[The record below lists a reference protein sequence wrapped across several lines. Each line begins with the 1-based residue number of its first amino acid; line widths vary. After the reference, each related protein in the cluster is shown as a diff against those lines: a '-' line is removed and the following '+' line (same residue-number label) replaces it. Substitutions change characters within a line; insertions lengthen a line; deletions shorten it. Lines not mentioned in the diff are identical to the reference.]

1 MSGGNKMKLFA
12 SLTSKEEFEGESIV
26 NKNIKLVVISALAGI
41 AIGVFINE
49 LILFMIFL
57 WRFFF

>member
-1 MSGGNKMKLFA
+1 MKLFA